1 VAFKFQGRPSDLRL
15 FLAKKSEGINTEWL
29 DWAGMASLKLNED
42 GQPEAFTEE
51 MDLELGMK
59 DAKHFGAEYQPGLD
73 QVIAGVEEH
82 VPCKQG
88 PSAVTVPMEAPS
100 GRLAGPQVNLTS
112 CEKIRVFL
120 VAEMSDRSRVLL
132 NPLVLDAANL

>member
-73 QVIAGVEEH
+73 QEI
-82 VPCKQG
+82 
-88 PSAVTVPMEAPS
+88 AVTVPMEAPS